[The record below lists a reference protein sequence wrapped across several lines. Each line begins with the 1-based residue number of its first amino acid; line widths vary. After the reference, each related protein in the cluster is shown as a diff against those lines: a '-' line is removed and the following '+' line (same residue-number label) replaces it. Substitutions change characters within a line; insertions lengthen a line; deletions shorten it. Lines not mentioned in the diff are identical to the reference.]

1 MEIVKKKNK
10 NKKLNQVEQEQGG
23 KKTADCLPIRRYWLL
38 AQVFGKVKGNSK
50 PKKVLI
56 PHGTTDITVF

>member
-23 KKTADCLPIRRYWLL
+23 KKTADCLPIRRY
-38 AQVFGKVKGNSK
+38 
-50 PKKVLI
+50 
-56 PHGTTDITVF
+56 

>member
-1 MEIVKKKNK
+1 MEIVKKNK
-10 NKKLNQVEQEQGG
+10 QKQETKSGRTGAGG